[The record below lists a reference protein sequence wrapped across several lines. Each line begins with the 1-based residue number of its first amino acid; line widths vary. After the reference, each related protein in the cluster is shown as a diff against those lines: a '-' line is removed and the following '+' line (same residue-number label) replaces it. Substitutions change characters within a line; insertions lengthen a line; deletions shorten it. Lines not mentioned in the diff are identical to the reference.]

1 MKFSIYQNE
10 RVTDGLNE
18 CARSCCAYEV
28 SCPNKDCSNWVD
40 YEKDLNCTLVSVHKH
55 GSMTLREAAERLGVS
70 FVRVCQI
77 EKAALQKVKKKLL
90 KSTFLEV

>member
-1 MKFSIYQNE
+1 MKFSIYENE
-10 RVTDGLNE
+10 KSYDGLNE
-18 CARSCCAYEV
+18 CARSCCALEV
-28 SCPNKDCSNWVD
+28 SCPNKECSNWVD
-40 YEKDLNCTLVSVHKH
+40 YKEDLNCTIISVHKN
-55 GSMTLREAAERLGVS
+55 GAMTLREAAERLGVS